1 MSNIKHG
8 VRIRFRSG
16 NEVYFENATA
26 WETKAEGKIVVVE
39 FEKQRLNALVNG
51 QEVEYVIPGDCE

>member
-16 NEVYFENATA
+16 NEVHFENATD
-26 WETKAEGKIVVVE
+26 WETKAEGKIVVVVFGRE
-39 FEKQRLNALVNG
+39 GLNALVNG